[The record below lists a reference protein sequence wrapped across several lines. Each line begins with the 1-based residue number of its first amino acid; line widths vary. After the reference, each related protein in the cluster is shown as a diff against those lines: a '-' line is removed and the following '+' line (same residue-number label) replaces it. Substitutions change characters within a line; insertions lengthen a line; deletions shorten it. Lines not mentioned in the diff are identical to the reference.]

1 MIPSVAPLAALSM
14 CNVLFIPLAT
24 SSSLIPVE
32 GSAAVVGCGVVGASV
47 GPSVGA
53 SVGAGVVTSSG
64 TFVMNLASVIV
75 NAPFPFV
82 LWKWNALTPDADKST
97 PVFSKSI
104 TTVCAVSVGA
114 GTNVSSVVL
123 NVP

>member
-1 MIPSVAPLAALSM
+1 MSAFV
-14 CNVLFIPLAT
+14 
-24 SSSLIPVE
+24 SS
-32 GSAAVVGCGVVGASV
+32 
-47 GPSVGA
+47 
-53 SVGAGVVTSSG
+53 AGNDVI
-64 TFVMNLASVIV
+64 NLASVIDNV
-75 NAPFPFV
+75 PFPFV